1 MSRSFESA
9 LLLLALSGA
18 CMAAPRY
25 DGPRPPQPDLP
36 YLLHANNLVPT
47 EKVTA
52 REESGKNGMSY
63 VINGSSSTA
72 RTPLAEP
79 IFIVQAQRM
88 VPDRL
93 GCFRMDVNKSG
104 NREVVMGKKS
114 RKDKPIPLKVTKL
127 EEGLYKVEVDTP
139 LENGQYTLS
148 PEGSDEAFAFE
159 IY

>member
-1 MSRSFESA
+1 MSRTIESA
-9 LLLLALSGA
+9 LLLIVASGL
-18 CMAAPRY
+18 CGAAPRY

-63 VINGSSSTA
+63 VIAGSSSSA

-79 IFIVQAQRM
+79 IFIIQAQRL

-104 NREVVMGKKS
+104 NREVVMGKK
-114 RKDKPIPLKVTKL
+114 
-127 EEGLYKVEVDTP
+127 E
-139 LENGQYTLS
+139 
-148 PEGSDEAFAFE
+148 PEGQAHSAEGHQARGRPVQSRGGYSPRERSIHALARGL
-159 IY
+159 

>member
-1 MSRSFESA
+1 M
-9 LLLLALSGA
+9 
-18 CMAAPRY
+18 
-25 DGPRPPQPDLP
+25 
-36 YLLHANNLVPT
+36 PT

-52 REESGKNGMSY
+52 REESGKSGVSY
-63 VINGSSSTA
+63 VLNGASSPA

-79 IFIVQAQRM
+79 IFIIQAQRL

-93 GCFRMDVNKSG
+93 GCFRMDVNKAG
-104 NREVVMGKKS
+104 NREIVMGGKRS

-148 PEGSDEAFAFE
+148 PEGSNDAFAFE